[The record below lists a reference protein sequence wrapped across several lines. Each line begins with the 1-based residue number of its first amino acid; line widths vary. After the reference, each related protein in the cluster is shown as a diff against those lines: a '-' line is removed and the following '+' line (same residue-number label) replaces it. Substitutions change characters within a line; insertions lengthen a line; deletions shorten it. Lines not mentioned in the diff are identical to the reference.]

1 MSWLSRTSWDRII
14 SSRLSCWLANGSGP
28 FIFTGYQKQPR
39 HHAADDRRSQSTVD
53 RALAIARI
61 YLSSVSLSR
70 SLSSRFFPVCFFFSI
85 FPTSTF
91 PRPSLV
97 FSFFRVPACRTCVW
111 IRFHAIPFDREERR
125 KLFLEQPIS
134 LYPPSDLFSSL
145 APRIFDQVLF
155 CFVSLSRLPKR
166 GAEKKAINE

>member
-1 MSWLSRTSWDRII
+1 MDHLFLPGIR
-14 SSRLSCWLANGSGP
+14 SSPVITLPTIVGLKAPW
-28 FIFTGYQKQPR
+28 TE
-39 HHAADDRRSQSTVD
+39 
-53 RALAIARI
+53 ALAIARI
-61 YLSSVSLSR
+61 YLSSVSVSH

-85 FPTSTF
+85 FATSTF

-111 IRFHAIPFDREERR
+111 IQFHAIPFDREERR

-134 LYPPSDLFSSL
+134 LYSPSNLSSSL

-166 GAEKKAINE
+166 GAEKKAINEQKYARPVPVDR